1 MTQYTDRDALVIM
14 CVGSSNMAGWQTDND
29 LVVSDTLTPATLPN
43 IKMWGRYN
51 SGNKGNLNG
60 SYDWEDMTSTRNF
73 QATGMAPP
81 YAIGRKY
88 YERFYSPAAKG
99 QPVSA
104 PKNVYI
110 IQFAF
115 STMRCPLDTATEVSP
130 NSAIHPGSENVSD
143 TPLWQIFA
151 EGYMTEAIQNLQD
164 DPSIDRILYDGFYY
178 LGDETAAYDPGTV
191 AVPGAFASQ
200 KTRFMVA
207 GGLQDM
213 VAATEFYL
221 SVPRGSLP
229 FVGVKPPVQY
239 IINAQ
244 VNATT
249 GLQDIRDVRDQYDR
263 FLEISPNS
271 AQVID
276 GNDFTLKTDD
286 AHYTAEA
293 MLRVGEALY
302 AARQRTGSQPI
313 QATADVRTAVVPID
327 TDE

>member
-1 MTQYTDRDALVIM
+1 
-14 CVGSSNMAGWQTDND
+14 
-29 LVVSDTLTPATLPN
+29 
-43 IKMWGRYN
+43 
-51 SGNKGNLNG
+51 
-60 SYDWEDMTSTRNF
+60 
-73 QATGMAPP
+73 
-81 YAIGRKY
+81 
-88 YERFYSPAAKG
+88 
-99 QPVSA
+99 
-104 PKNVYI
+104 
-110 IQFAF
+110 
-115 STMRCPLDTATEVSP
+115 MRCPLDTATEVSP

-151 EGYMTEAIQNLQD
+151 EGYMTEAIQKLQD

-178 LGDETAAYDPGTV
+178 IGDETAAYDPGTV
-191 AVPGAFASQ
+191 ASPGSFASQ

-213 VAATEFYL
+213 LAATEFYL

-229 FVGVKPPVQY
+229 FIGTKPPVQY

-249 GLQDIRDVRDQYDR
+249 GLQDLRDVRDMYDK
-263 FLEISPNS
+263 FLSITTNP

-293 MLRVGEALY
+293 MLRVGEAHY
-302 AARQRTGSQPI
+302 AARQRTAAEPVQP
-313 QATADVRTAVVPID
+313 TADVRTAVVPISV
-327 TDE
+327 DE